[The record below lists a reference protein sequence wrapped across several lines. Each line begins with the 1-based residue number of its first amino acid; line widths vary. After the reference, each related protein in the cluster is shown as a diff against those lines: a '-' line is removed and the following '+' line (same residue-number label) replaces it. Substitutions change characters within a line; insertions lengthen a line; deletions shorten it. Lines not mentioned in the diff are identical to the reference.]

1 MKMKAVFACVAACVA
16 GAVLAGTYLPGE
28 GGVSV
33 RVWQTSG
40 RHPFREVPNTPFSP
54 HLYTDA
60 APLAVDA
67 AKVVAPYLGIGVSMT
82 DASAWLLSQLA
93 PERRRAFLEHV
104 FTPQGANLTA
114 LRLNIGASDYSTALY
129 TYNDTPND
137 VEMRNFSVVRD
148 DRWLFPMVRE
158 ALALQPEMF
167 LYASPWSPPGWM
179 KDSGSFL
186 DGNFKDGM
194 EVALANYLVA
204 YAKACRDRGLKLAA
218 MTIQNEAGLSVKGA
232 YPSCVM
238 TGAQEARIARALNPR
253 LRAAGLDT
261 KVWIWDWHYKAVTNR
276 ILAQLADAATRAA
289 VGGVA
294 FHSYTPRP
302 ECLKDLRAAHP
313 DLPLYHTEHGPALS
327 DPSRTEAWW
336 CRTIFGAMTN
346 GCSLFTGWN
355 LALTDDGQPLTG
367 PHTCGGLLNL
377 DVERGEWTES
387 ALFRVFR
394 HIGPFVKRG
403 ARILQLPGFTDGA
416 AVILFRNPN
425 GEYVLVVGHDGM
437 RPKGAL
443 PRPRLRVRF
452 GGQDLALP
460 LPFGTWSLTTL
471 VFGN

>member
-1 MKMKAVFACVAACVA
+1 MRVKLVLACVAAGVV
-16 GAVLAGTYLPGE
+16 GVSLAETYLPGE

-40 RHPFREVPNTPFSP
+40 KHPFREVPNTPFSP

-60 APLAVDA
+60 APLEVDA
-67 AKVVAPYLGIGVSMT
+67 AKEVAPYLGVGVSMT
-82 DASAWLLSQLA
+82 DASAWLLSQLT
-93 PERRRAFLEHV
+93 PERRKAFLEHV

-137 VEMRNFSVVRD
+137 VEMRNFSVSRD
-148 DRWLFPMVRE
+148 DHWLFPMVRE
-158 ALALQPEMF
+158 ALALQPAMF

-179 KDSGSFL
+179 RDSGSFV

-218 MTIQNEAGLSVKGA
+218 MTIQNEAGLSVKGM

-238 TGAQEARIARALNPR
+238 TGEQEARVARALSPR

-261 KVWIWDWHYKAVTNR
+261 KVWIWDWNYEGATNR
-276 ILAQLADAATRAA
+276 VLAQLADADTRSA
-289 VGGVA
+289 VDGVA
-294 FHSYTPRP
+294 FHSYTPHP
-302 ECLKDLRAAHP
+302 EWLKALRTAHP
-313 DLPLYHTEHGPALS
+313 DLPLYHTEQGPSLS
-327 DPSRTEAWW
+327 DPSRTEFWW

-367 PHTCGGLLNL
+367 PHVCGGLLNL

-403 ARILQLPGFTDGA
+403 ARILQVRGFTDGA

-425 GEYVLVVGHDGM
+425 GEYVLVVGHDGK
-437 RPKGAL
+437 RPKGVL